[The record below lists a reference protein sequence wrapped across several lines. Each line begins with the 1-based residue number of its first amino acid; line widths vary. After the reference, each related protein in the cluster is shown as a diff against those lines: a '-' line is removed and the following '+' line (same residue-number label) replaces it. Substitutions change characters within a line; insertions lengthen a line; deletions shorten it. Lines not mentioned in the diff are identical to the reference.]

1 MEDYYND
8 IKLSLHWFPF
18 MPIQFLIY
26 IKVFMTGNKDHYKG
40 LMYRL
45 RF

>member
-8 IKLSLHWFPF
+8 IKLSLRWFPF
-18 MPIQFLIY
+18 MLIQFLIY
-26 IKVFMTGNKDHYKG
+26 IKVFRIGNKDLYKG

-45 RF
+45 QL